1 MPESADTTVL
11 EVVSDITQ
19 VSAEAWNACAGADD
33 PFVRHAFLKALE
45 TSGSAVAKRGWLPQH
60 LILRAD
66 DGGLL
71 GAVPLYLKGHS
82 YGEYVFDWA
91 WADAYERAGGA
102 YYPKLQSAVPFT
114 PVTGPRLLTRRDLPP
129 REQARITDILV
140 AGLIRAV
147 QEHDASS
154 LHVTFPLES
163 EWNRL
168 GEHGFQR
175 RLGIQYHFENPG
187 YRDFG
192 DFLDALN
199 SRKRK
204 QIRRERREVAESGV
218 TIRRL
223 TGADI
228 QPRHWEAFYD
238 FYLATADKRWGFPY
252 LTPEFFEEIGEAMAE
267 RILLVMAEDAAGRPV
282 AGALNLIGSEALYGR
297 NWGCLDDHRFLH
309 FEACYYQAI
318 EYAIEAGLKRVEAG
332 AQGEHKIQRGY
343 LPVLTRSAHWIADPA
358 LERGVA
364 DFLERER
371 PAVRAQLAA
380 LMEHSPYRTPDHGQ
394 G

>member
-1 MPESADTTVL
+1 MPESADTTIL
-11 EVVSDITQ
+11 EVVSDIAQ
-19 VSAEAWNACAGADD
+19 IPSEGWNACAGSGD

-45 TSGSAVAKRGWLPQH
+45 ASGSAVAKRGWLPQH
-60 LILRAD
+60 LVLRGD
-66 DGGLL
+66 NGGVL

-114 PVTGPRLLTRRDLPP
+114 PVTGPRLLIRSDLPP
-129 REQARITDILV
+129 RKQAHVADTLI

-147 QEHDASS
+147 QEHHVSS
-154 LHVTFPLES
+154 LHVTFPRES

-168 GEHGFQR
+168 GEHGFLR

-187 YRDFG
+187 YRDFH
-192 DFLDALN
+192 DFLDALS

-204 QIRRERREVAESGV
+204 QIRRERREVVESGV

-228 QPRHWEAFYD
+228 QPGHWEAFYD

-252 LTPEFFEEIGEAMAE
+252 LTPEFFEEIGETMAE

-343 LPVLTRSAHWIADPA
+343 LPVLTHSAHWIADPA

-380 LMEHSPYRTPDHGQ
+380 LMEHSPYRAPDYG
-394 G
+394 